1 MKSAERYL
9 ALILERSN
17 VTAVELMHSAKGYAL
32 TAAGAFTSSLNFDDQ
47 EAFTKSGAIQRERT
61 FAQELSVFL
70 RRITSGSKMFSF
82 GLNSRMVMMQTF
94 PLDTELAPNETEQHA
109 QWELSQ
115 YFPDADPESYFIT
128 TQVLYSTEESHAA
141 NAVLVAVRKPF
152 VNFLTNVCTH
162 LHAMLHIVDVDHF
175 GAENA
180 LLLNNPELH
189 EKKVVFVGV
198 DEDSF
203 DASVLINGSPHD
215 IRTMERNSDMDV
227 AALMDFIGE
236 NTPDAIF
243 FHGRMVNETILTS
256 VEQKSGIPV
265 ETVDPFKRV
274 MLPPSIRNFE
284 EISKNKQRYAAAIG
298 LALRTE

>member
-17 VTAVELMHSAKGYAL
+17 VTAVELTHSAKGYTL
-32 TAAGAFTSSLNFDDQ
+32 TAAGSLVSSLNFDDQ
-47 EAFTKSGAIQRERT
+47 DAFMKPGAVQRERT

-70 RRITSGSKMFSF
+70 RRIASGSKMFSF

-94 PLDTELAPNETEQHA
+94 PLDVDLAPNEVDQHA
-109 QWELSQ
+109 QWELTQ
-115 YFPDADPESYFIT
+115 YFSDANPELYFVN
-128 TQVLYSTEESHAA
+128 TQVLNSTAESHVA
-141 NAVLVAVRKPF
+141 NAVIVAVRKPF

-162 LHAMLHIVDVDHF
+162 LHGMLHIVDVDHF

-180 LLLNNPELH
+180 LLLSNPELH

-203 DASVLINGSPHD
+203 DASILVHGSPHD
-215 IRTMERNSDMDV
+215 IRTMERLSDTDV
-227 AALMDFIGE
+227 AMLADFIGE
-236 NTPDAIF
+236 AAPDSVF
-243 FHGRMVNETILTS
+243 FHGRMVNETLVS
-256 VEQKSGIPV
+256 AVEQKIGMPI
-265 ETVDPFKRV
+265 EIIDPFKRV
-274 MLPPSIRNFE
+274 TLPSSVKNFE
-284 EISKNKQRYAAAIG
+284 EISHNKQRYAAAIG